1 MSRVLTV
8 DDDAGVRLNLA
19 AYLEDEGFEVV
30 EADSGEA
37 GLERLTEAP
46 AQVAVVDMRMGG
58 MDGNA
63 FIVEAHRRWPALR
76 FIVFTGSAGYRP
88 PPEVCAAGVSD
99 QEVFIKP
106 LDDMGVLAEVGA
118 RLARHP
124 GIAGDMRGGG

>member
-30 EADSGEA
+30 EADSGEV
-37 GLERLTEAP
+37 GLELLDELP
-46 AQVAVVDMRMGG
+46 SEVAVVDMRMGG

-63 FIVEAHRRWPALR
+63 FIAEAHRRWPRMR
-76 FIVFTGSAGYRP
+76 FIVFTGSAGYQ
-88 PPEVCAAGVSD
+88 PPEEVRAAGVSD
-99 QEVFIKP
+99 KEVFIKP
-106 LDDMGVLAEVGA
+106 LDDMGELAEVVA

-124 GIAGDMRGGG
+124 GTSGGG